1 MRIGNRAR
9 KQLGNVSGVANDL
22 LLPPGVDCGILQ
34 KNTGSTPMNHSDD
47 PPLGMSAESWRVLSG
62 ELDRVLELPESE
74 QQSWLA
80 ALHTRDPVSAA
91 WMKRLLAA
99 RGSERFA
106 DFLQESPGVPVR
118 DLERAS
124 LAGTRVG
131 AYQVDAEVGHGGMGS
146 VWRAHRAD
154 GSFEGTVALKFL
166 HAYFLGSDGERR
178 FRAEGRL
185 LARLDH
191 PHIARLID
199 AGVLNGREPYLVLE
213 YVEGEPID
221 AYCERQALGLEARIR
236 LFLDVLAAVVH
247 AHGHLIV
254 HRDIKPSN
262 ILVTAAGTV
271 KLLDFG
277 IAKLLD
283 EGEGV
288 GALSQTRWAALT
300 PLYAAPEQILAQPI
314 TTATDVY
321 SLGLVL
327 FRLLTGKHAVMPED
341 HAGGQALHAIL
352 TGNPQRASAVAS
364 VAGIPARSL
373 AGDIDNILGKALKR
387 DPAERYSTA
396 QTFADDLRRYLAD
409 EPVTAR
415 ADTWSYRARKL
426 RRRRR
431 GAVLSAAAVA
441 IALVAISG
449 IALWQAHRAGRE
461 RDSAVQEARRADS
474 VGDFTIMLLDD
485 FSRDATPRAVRAN
498 LDRARQLLEQQHYRD
513 PEVRGTLLVYL
524 AGRYEEF
531 GYARSASEL
540 FRQAAVDAKLSGDRV
555 AVVQVGCDLA
565 NVLDDLGE
573 DADAERAVDAAMQT
587 MDRLSGIRPEVRS
600 ECHMV
605 QSYIATA
612 LGRNKA
618 AVAAAQKSLD
628 EVEAAGVHSELEH
641 LTELNAVAR
650 ARAYAGD
657 NAIAVTLLRQIR
669 ASASETGPPQT
680 MSAWIHLFHEATAL
694 FAGGRVREAAQLT
707 GVLLAT
713 AHGSESI
720 SQEATVLRAQTLIAL
735 NQPAVAADSLKGL
748 PEGTG
753 TPEEQLDRGLLEI
766 EARMLAGDGDAAYL
780 LWGRWHSIATRVIAR
795 GGAQAV
801 PVLRTEALLELDA
814 NPTGAD
820 QLLARAAGLAV
831 DADGVPTPARRDV
844 NVLRAEL
851 ALRRS
856 EPQAACRLAD
866 AIVTQAQR
874 EAVDRSSSAWIGEG
888 LLLRARCAKALGDG
902 ATMRSSAQVAL
913 RQLQD
918 NLGEDHPSTLLARS
932 LAGS

>member
-124 LAGTRVG
+124 LVGTWVG

-327 FRLLTGKHAVMPED
+327 FRLLTGKHAVVPED

-352 TGNPQRASAVAS
+352 AGNPQRASAVAS

-426 RRRRR
+426 LRRRR

-485 FSRDATPRAVRAN
+485 FSRD
-498 LDRARQLLEQQHYRD
+498 
-513 PEVRGTLLVYL
+513 G
-524 AGRYEEF
+524 
-531 GYARSASEL
+531 
-540 FRQAAVDAKLSGDRV
+540 
-555 AVVQVGCDLA
+555 
-565 NVLDDLGE
+565 
-573 DADAERAVDAAMQT
+573 
-587 MDRLSGIRPEVRS
+587 
-600 ECHMV
+600 
-605 QSYIATA
+605 
-612 LGRNKA
+612 
-618 AVAAAQKSLD
+618 
-628 EVEAAGVHSELEH
+628 
-641 LTELNAVAR
+641 
-650 ARAYAGD
+650 
-657 NAIAVTLLRQIR
+657 
-669 ASASETGPPQT
+669 
-680 MSAWIHLFHEATAL
+680 
-694 FAGGRVREAAQLT
+694 
-707 GVLLAT
+707 
-713 AHGSESI
+713 
-720 SQEATVLRAQTLIAL
+720 
-735 NQPAVAADSLKGL
+735 
-748 PEGTG
+748 
-753 TPEEQLDRGLLEI
+753 
-766 EARMLAGDGDAAYL
+766 L

-801 PVLRTEALLELDA
+801 PVLRTEALLEPDA

>member
-1 MRIGNRAR
+1 MNR
-9 KQLGNVSGVANDL
+9 
-22 LLPPGVDCGILQ
+22 
-34 KNTGSTPMNHSDD
+34 SDD
-47 PPLGMSAESWRVLSG
+47 PPLGMGAESWRVLSG

-80 ALHTRDPVSAA
+80 ALQTRDPVNAA

-99 RGSERFA
+99 RGSQKFA
-106 DFLQESPGVPVR
+106 DFLQESPGAPVP

-213 YVEGEPID
+213 YIEGEPID
-221 AYCERQALGLEARIR
+221 VYCERRALGLEARIR

-262 ILVTAAGTV
+262 ILVTAAGAV

-277 IAKLLD
+277 IAKLLE

-327 FRLLTGKHAVMPED
+327 FRLLTGKHAVVPED
-341 HAGGQALHAIL
+341 HTGGQALHAIL
-352 TGNPQRASAVAS
+352 IGNPQRASAVAS
-364 VAGIPARSL
+364 VAGIPARAL
-373 AGDIDNILGKALKR
+373 AGDIDNILGKALKKE
-387 DPAERYSTA
+387 PAERYSTA
-396 QTFADDLRRYLAD
+396 QAFADDLRRYLAD

-415 ADTWSYRARKL
+415 ADTWAYRARKL
-426 RRRRR
+426 LRRRR
-431 GAVLSAAAVA
+431 GAVLGAAAVA
-441 IALVAISG
+441 MALCVTSG
-449 IALWQAHRAGRE
+449 FALWQAHRAGQE
-461 RDSAVQEARRADS
+461 RDAALAEARRADS
-474 VGDFTIMLLDD
+474 VGDFMAMLLGDI
-485 FSRDATPRAVRAN
+485 SRGATPRGQRAN
-498 LDRARQLLEQQHYRD
+498 LDHARQLLEQQHYQD
-513 PEVRGTLLVYL
+513 PLLRANLLTYL
-524 AGRYEEF
+524 SSRYEEF
-531 GYARSASEL
+531 GYPESSIEL
-540 FRQAAVDAKLSGDRV
+540 LREAEAVLTSGDDQIPR
-555 AVVQVGCDLA
+555 AQIGCELA
-565 NVLDDLGE
+565 NLLDDLDE
-573 DADAERAVDAAMQT
+573 EADAEREIDAAMQT
-587 MDRLSGIRPEVRS
+587 LERLGSGVRPEVMSDCRV
-600 ECHMV
+600 V
-605 QSYIATA
+605 QSYVATA
-612 LGRNKA
+612 LGRNRA
-618 AVAAAQKSLD
+618 AVTAAQKALEQLES
-628 EVEAAGVHSELEH
+628 AGLHSGMGH
-641 LTELNAVAR
+641 ITALNALAR
-650 ARAYAGD
+650 AHARAGD
-657 NAIAVTLLRQIR
+657 NAIAVTLLRQVR
-669 ASASETGPPQT
+669 ASASEMGPPQ
-680 MSAWIHLFHEATAL
+680 SIDAWIHQFNEATDL
-694 FAGGRVREAAQLT
+694 FAGGRVREAEQLEA
-707 GVLLAT
+707 VLIST
-713 AHGSESI
+713 AHGSEGG
-720 SQEATVLRAQTLIAL
+720 ARDVAVLRARTLMAL
-735 NQPAVAADSLKGL
+735 GQNAAAADTLHSIAGGA
-748 PEGTG
+748 GTS
-753 TPEEQLDRGLLEI
+753 EQQLQRALLEV
-766 EARMLAGDGDAAYL
+766 EARLMAGDGDAARL
-780 LWGRWHSIATRVIAR
+780 LWARWHSIATQAIAR

-801 PVLRTEALLELDA
+801 PALRTEALLELEA
-814 NPTGAD
+814 NPAGAD

-831 DADGVPTPARRDV
+831 DADGVPTPVRRDV

-856 EPQAACRLAD
+856 EPQVACQLAD

-902 ATMRSSAQVAL
+902 ARMRSSAQAAL
-913 RQLQD
+913 RHLQD
-918 NLGEDHPSTLLARS
+918 NLGEDHPYTLLART
-932 LAGS
+932 LARS